1 MAGQYIGKTIEDALN
16 KALIDLQVSRDDV
29 DYRVIEQ
36 PSKGFFG
43 LIGGRP
49 AKIEVSLREKA
60 VADTVASAATEN
72 SASASA
78 TASSATTTASE
89 ESATAAEAEGA
100 TATAPRAEVA
110 EATSVATDA
119 PDESERLA
127 IAEQF
132 LRDVFAA
139 MHIEVAIERSESV
152 EGTVYGLVGD
162 NLGILIGKHGQTLDS
177 LQYLANL
184 AANRGADGERV
195 RVILDIENYRARR
208 EETLVRL
215 AGHLA
220 EKACR
225 IGQEVH
231 LEPMNRHERK
241 IIHMALQDNRRV
253 STFSAGD
260 EPRRYVVIAPKKS
273 RRRRPDR
280 SDRSERSDRYGRS
293 GGYADSAARAPRE
306 SHASERYET
315 PDSYESSY
323 ERGEY

>member
-49 AKIEVSLREKA
+49 AKIEVSLREKT
-60 VADTVASAATEN
+60 VADTVASADSDA
-72 SASASA
+72 
-78 TASSATTTASE
+78 
-89 ESATAAEAEGA
+89 AAEAEVT

-273 RRRRPDR
+273 RRRRADRAERSER
-280 SDRSERSDRYGRS
+280 SDRSDRYGRS

>member
-60 VADTVASAATEN
+60 VADTVASADSDA
-72 SASASA
+72 
-78 TASSATTTASE
+78 
-89 ESATAAEAEGA
+89 AAEAEVT

-273 RRRRPDR
+273 RRRRADRAERSER
-280 SDRSERSDRYGRS
+280 SDRSDRYGRS

>member
-29 DYRVIEQ
+29 DYRVLEQ

-60 VADTVASAATEN
+60 VADNSATED
-72 SASASA
+72 SVA
-78 TASSATTTASE
+78 TTASAKSDDTE
-89 ESATAAEAEGA
+89 ATEVA
-100 TATAPRAEVA
+100 TATESRAEVA
-110 EATSVATDA
+110 TATSVAAESTVAA

-139 MHIEVAIERSESV
+139 MHIEVTIERSESV
-152 EGTVYGLVGD
+152 EGTVYGLVGE

-184 AANRGADGERV
+184 AANRGAEGERV
-195 RVILDIENYRARR
+195 RVIIDIENYRARR

-220 EKACR
+220 DKACR

-273 RRRRPDR
+273 RRRRSER
-280 SDRSERSDRYGRS
+280 SDRSERYGRND
-293 GGYADSAARAPRE
+293 GYGSAARAPRE
-306 SHASERYET
+306 AQTSERYE
-315 PDSYESSY
+315 PSDSYESSY